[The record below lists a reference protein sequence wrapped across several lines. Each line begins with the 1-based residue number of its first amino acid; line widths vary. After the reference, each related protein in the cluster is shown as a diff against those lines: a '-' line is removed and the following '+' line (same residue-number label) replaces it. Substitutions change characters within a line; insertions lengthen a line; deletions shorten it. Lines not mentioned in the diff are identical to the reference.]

1 MVSARQHLVNNAR
14 MAEDQI
20 VMLQILQK
28 QMEETRQKGI
38 EDRQKN
44 EEEAR
49 LLKEQNEELKWQV
62 AKSEHREQSRSN
74 ESTQS

>member
-49 LLKEQNEELKWQV
+49 LLKEQNEELK
-62 AKSEHREQSRSN
+62 
-74 ESTQS
+74 